1 MSTTVNPLRVGAQS
15 IASKAK
21 AYKMLQ
27 SLQGNC
33 IPQCLS
39 LYATVIPEQD
49 GWTVYVLLSE
59 LVTGKGLQCICK
71 AGDVEDEVLAYYL
84 CEKNNVIPSSQPCS
98 VSLRFFRPPC
108 LSCGLGSTEPRQGP
122 FRGDGCTIRNHCR

>member
-15 IASKAK
+15 ITSKAK

-39 LYATVIPEQD
+39 LYATVILEQD
-49 GWTVYVLLSE
+49 GWTVYVLSLE
-59 LVTGKGLQCICK
+59 LVTGKSLQCICK
-71 AGDVEDEVLAYYL
+71 AGDVEDEVLADYL
-84 CEKNNVIPSSQPCS
+84 CEKSNVIPSSQPCS
-98 VSLRFFRPPC
+98 VSLGFFQPSC